1 MDIQHY
7 RDLIE
12 SEVQRFTDSL
22 PKEPAR
28 LYEPMHYTLT
38 LAGKRMRPLLVLMGA
53 GIFTKDVRAA
63 VPASIGIELFHNF
76 TLLHDDIMDNAPL
89 RRGKETVFAKWNSNV
104 AILSGDAMYTEAF
117 RQVALSPPHILP
129 HVLDIFTRT
138 ALEVCE
144 GQQLDMDFETRRKV
158 SIPEYIRMIELKTAV
173 LLAGALEI
181 GALCGGAYATE
192 AHKLYEFGKHV
203 GIAFQLQD
211 DILDV
216 YGDPEK
222 FGKKI
227 GGDIVS
233 NKKTFLLISALEKAD
248 AYSREALQNW
258 MELSDSPSTPLRT
271 GTRDDNGEK
280 VKAVTEIYDQIGIR
294 QLAEKEMWKHYEQG
308 IASLNSMHIDAA
320 KKEMLKGFTDSL
332 MVREN

>member
-1 MDIQHY
+1 MNIQQY
-7 RDLIE
+7 QEFIAAEL
-12 SEVQRFTDSL
+12 QRFSESL
-22 PKEPAR
+22 PKEPSR
-28 LYEPMHYTLT
+28 LYEPMRYTMT
-38 LAGKRMRPLLVLMGA
+38 LGGKRMRPLLTLMGA
-53 GIFTKDVRAA
+53 GMFTQDVRAA
-63 VPASIGIELFHNF
+63 VPAAIGIELFHNF

-89 RRGKETVFAKWNSNV
+89 RRGKETVYAKWNSNI
-104 AILSGDAMYTEAF
+104 AILSGDAMYTTAF
-117 RQVALSPPHILP
+117 RQLALSPAHILP
-129 HVLDIFTRT
+129 HILDVFTRT

-144 GQQLDMDFETRRKV
+144 GQQMDMDFESRSKV

-173 LLAGALEI
+173 LLAAALEI

-222 FGKKI
+222 FGKQV

-248 AYSREALQNW
+248 AKSGSDLNKW
-258 MELSDSPSTPLRT
+258 MLIQGSGST
-271 GTRDDNGEK
+271 GK
-280 VKAVTEIYDQIGIR
+280 VKAVTAIYDQLGIR
-294 QLAEKEMWKHYEQG
+294 ALAESEMQKHYEIG
-308 IASLNSMHIDAA
+308 IAALESMQVDVV

-332 MVREN
+332 MVREH

>member
-1 MDIQHY
+1 MIVTIQHY
-7 RDLIE
+7 QELIA
-12 SEVQRFTDSL
+12 SEIQRFSESL
-22 PKEPAR
+22 PKEPLR
-28 LYEPMHYTLT
+28 LYEPLRYTMALG
-38 LAGKRMRPLLVLMGA
+38 GKRMRPLLTLMGA
-53 GIFTKDVRAA
+53 GTFAEDVRPALHAA
-63 VPASIGIELFHNF
+63 VGIELFHNF

-89 RRGKETVFAKWNSNV
+89 RRGKQTVFAKWNPNV

-117 RQVALSPPHILP
+117 RQMALSPPHILP
-129 HVLDIFTRT
+129 HVLDVFTRT

-144 GQQLDMDFETRRKV
+144 GQQLDMDFETRDQV

-222 FGKKI
+222 FGKQV

-233 NKKTFLLISALEKAD
+233 NKKTFLLISALNKAD

-258 MELSDSPSTPLRT
+258 LQATTADAT
-271 GTRDDNGEK
+271 EK
-280 VKAVTEIYDQIGIR
+280 VKAVTAIYDQLGIR
-294 QLAEKEMWKHYEQG
+294 AHAETEMWKHYEIG
-308 IASLNSMHIDAA
+308 IAALESMQADAA
-320 KKEMLKGFTDSL
+320 KKELLKKFTDGL
-332 MVREN
+332 MVRES

>member
-7 RDLIE
+7 RQLIE
-12 SEVQRFTDSL
+12 AELQRFTENL
-22 PKEPAR
+22 PKEPLR
-28 LYEPMHYTLT
+28 LYEPVRYTMT
-38 LAGKRMRPLLVLMGA
+38 LGGKRMRPVLVLMGA
-53 GIFTKDVRAA
+53 GIFSDDVRTALPAA
-63 VPASIGIELFHNF
+63 MGIELFHNF

-89 RRGKETVFAKWNSNV
+89 RRGKETVFAKWNANI

-144 GQQLDMDFETRRKV
+144 GQQMDMDFETRGKV
-158 SIPEYIRMIELKTAV
+158 SVPEYIRMIELKTAV

-203 GIAFQLQD
+203 GVAFQLQD

-216 YGDPEK
+216 YGDPDK
-222 FGKKI
+222 FGKQV

-258 MELSDSPSTPLRT
+258 MQA
-271 GTRDDNGEK
+271 GTADTLEK
-280 VKAVTEIYDQIGIR
+280 VKAVTGIYDQIGIR
-294 QLAEKEMWKHYEQG
+294 QLAEKEMWKHYEAG
-308 IASLNSMHIDAA
+308 MVALNSMNIAES
-320 KKEMLKGFTDSL
+320 KKEMLKAFTDSL
-332 MVREN
+332 MIRES

>member
-1 MDIQHY
+1 MDIALY
-7 RDLIE
+7 RQLIE
-12 SEVQRFTDSL
+12 AEIQRFTESL
-22 PKEPAR
+22 PKEPAS
-28 LYEPMHYTLT
+28 LYEPMRYTMSLG
-38 LAGKRMRPLLVLMGA
+38 GKRLRPLLVLLGA
-53 GIFTKDVRAA
+53 GIFAEDVRPSVHAA
-63 VPASIGIELFHNF
+63 IGIELFHNF

-89 RRGKETVFAKWNSNV
+89 RRGKETVFAKWNANI

-117 RQVALSPPHILP
+117 RQVALSPAHILP

-144 GQQLDMDFETRRKV
+144 GQQIDMDFESRATV
-158 SIPEYIRMIELKTAV
+158 SIPQYIRMIGLKTAV

-203 GIAFQLQD
+203 GVAFQLQD

-216 YGDPEK
+216 YGDPDK
-222 FGKKI
+222 FGKQV

-248 AYSREALQNW
+248 RYTKEALQNW
-258 MELSDSPSTPLRT
+258 LQASAGDA
-271 GTRDDNGEK
+271 GEK
-280 VKAVTEIYDQIGIR
+280 VKAVTAIYDQIGIR
-294 QLAEKEMWKHYEQG
+294 ELAEKEMWSHYEKG
-308 IASLNSMHIDAA
+308 ITALNSMHIDVA
-320 KKEMLKGFTDSL
+320 KKELLKGFTDSL
-332 MVREN
+332 MIREQ

>member
-1 MDIQHY
+1 VDIGHY
-7 RDLIE
+7 RQLIE
-12 SEVQRFTDSL
+12 AELQRFTESL
-22 PKEPAR
+22 PKEPSR
-28 LYEPMHYTLT
+28 LYEPMRYTMT
-38 LAGKRMRPLLVLMGA
+38 LGGKRMRPVLVLMGA
-53 GIFTKDVRAA
+53 GIFTEDVRASL
-63 VPASIGIELFHNF
+63 PAAMGIELFHNF

-89 RRGKETVFAKWNSNV
+89 RRGKETVFAKWNSNI

-144 GQQLDMDFETRRKV
+144 GQQMDMDFETRGKV
-158 SIPEYIRMIELKTAV
+158 TIPEYIRMIELKTAV

-203 GIAFQLQD
+203 GVAFQLQD

-216 YGDPEK
+216 YGDPDK
-222 FGKKI
+222 FGKQV

-248 AYSREALQNW
+248 AYSKEALQNW
-258 MELSDSPSTPLRT
+258 MQASPGSARE
-271 GTRDDNGEK
+271 DNAQK
-280 VKAVTEIYDQIGIR
+280 VKAVTGIYDQIGIR
-294 QLAEKEMWKHYEQG
+294 HLAEKEMWKHYEAG
-308 IASLNSMHIDAA
+308 MVALNSMNIAES
-320 KKEMLKGFTDSL
+320 KKEMLKAFTDSL
-332 MVREN
+332 MVREH

>member
-1 MDIQHY
+1 M
-7 RDLIE
+7 R
-12 SEVQRFTDSL
+12 
-22 PKEPAR
+22 
-28 LYEPMHYTLT
+28 YTMT
-38 LAGKRMRPLLVLMGA
+38 LGGKRMRPLLSLMGA
-53 GIFTKDVRAA
+53 GLFTDDVRPAIHAA
-63 VPASIGIELFHNF
+63 IGIELFHNF

-89 RRGKETVFAKWNSNV
+89 RRGKDTVYAKWNSNI

-144 GQQLDMDFETRRKV
+144 GQQMDMDFETRGKV

-222 FGKKI
+222 FGKQV

-248 AYSREALQNW
+248 AYSKEALQNW
-258 MELSDSPSTPLRT
+258 MQVGQTDTL
-271 GTRDDNGEK
+271 EK
-280 VKAVTEIYDQIGIR
+280 VKAVTAIYDQIGIR
-294 QLAEKEMWKHYEQG
+294 ELAEKEMWAHYELG
-308 IASLNSMHIDAA
+308 IASLISMQVDGT
-320 KKEMLKGFTDSL
+320 KKEMLRQFTDSL
-332 MVREN
+332 MVRES

>member
-1 MDIQHY
+1 VNIQQY
-7 RDLIE
+7 QELITAE
-12 SEVQRFTDSL
+12 LQRFSDSL
-22 PKEPAR
+22 PKEPSR
-28 LYEPMHYTLT
+28 LYEPMRYTLT
-38 LAGKRMRPLLVLMGA
+38 LGGKRMRPLLALMGA
-53 GIFTKDVRAA
+53 GMFTDDVRAA
-63 VPASIGIELFHNF
+63 VPAAIGIELFHNF

-89 RRGKETVFAKWNSNV
+89 RRGKETVYAKWNSNI

-117 RQVALSPPHILP
+117 RQMALSPPHILP
-129 HVLDIFTRT
+129 HVLDVFTRT

-144 GQQLDMDFETRRKV
+144 GQQMDMDFETRTKV

-222 FGKKI
+222 FGKQV

-233 NKKTFLLISALEKAD
+233 NKKTFLLISALDKAD
-248 AYSREALQNW
+248 AYSKESLMNW
-258 MELSDSPSTPLRT
+258 MQAPPDSA
-271 GTRDDNGEK
+271 RDDNAEK
-280 VKAVTEIYDQIGIR
+280 VNAVTAIYDQLGIR
-294 QLAEKEMWKHYEQG
+294 TLAETEMRKHYETG
-308 IASLNSMHIDAA
+308 IAALNSMQVDGA
-320 KKEMLKGFTDSL
+320 KKEQLKKFTDHL
-332 MVREN
+332 MVRES